1 MKTIALILNLVGGML
16 ALASAWYWW
25 ASTRSKLP
33 AVEPATG
40 KPTGPVGMYEINRTL
55 YEGAVANRKAA
66 AWTAA
71 SALVFG
77 TNAILTAVYG
87 P

>member
-1 MKTIALILNLVGGML
+1 MKTIALILNLVGGVL

-25 ASTRSKLP
+25 VSTRSPLP
-33 AVEPATG
+33 AVDPSTG
-40 KPTGPVGMYEINRTL
+40 KPLGPVGMFEINRTL

-71 SALVFG
+71 SALVFA
-77 TNAILTAVYG
+77 TNTILGAVYG
-87 P
+87 S

>member
-1 MKTIALILNLVGGML
+1 MKTIALLLNLVGGAL

-25 ASTRSKLP
+25 ISTRSELP
-33 AVEPATG
+33 DVDPATG
-40 KPTGPVGMYEINRTL
+40 KPNGPVGMYEINRTL
-55 YEGAVANRKAA
+55 YEGAVANRRAA

-77 TNAILTAVYG
+77 ANAILGAMFG
-87 P
+87 S